1 MKTQITQLF
10 PYLKKVLFDDLLIRY
25 LFLATIIISLFDY
38 IAWRKYL
45 SSPDLM
51 VYVRIGI
58 YPVELLA
65 VIVAINTLLAITSY
79 NREEELAHLLFIGNI
94 ICAFLVLILELF
106 YFLK

>member
-1 MKTQITQLF
+1 MKTQITQLL
-10 PYLKKVLFDDLLIRY
+10 PYLKKVLFDDLLVRY
-25 LFLATIIISLFDY
+25 LFLTTIVISLFDY
-38 IAWRKYL
+38 IAWHKYL

-65 VIVAINTLLAITSY
+65 VIVTINTVLAITSY
-79 NREEELAHLLFIGNI
+79 NREEELAHLLFIGNV
-94 ICAFLVLILELF
+94 ICSFLVLILELF

>member
-1 MKTQITQLF
+1 MLD
-10 PYLKKVLFDDLLIRY
+10 YLKKVLYDDILDRY
-25 LFLATIIISLFDY
+25 LFLATMILSLSDY
-38 IAWRKYL
+38 LVWHKYL

-65 VIVAINTLLAITSY
+65 VVITINTLLAITSY
-79 NREEELAHLLFIGNI
+79 NREEELAHLLFIGNV
-94 ICAFLVLILELF
+94 ICAFLVVILELF

>member
-1 MKTQITQLF
+1 MKIQAVQLLD
-10 PYLKKVLFDDLLIRY
+10 YLKKVLYDDILDRY
-25 LFLATIIISLFDY
+25 LFAATIVLSLFDY
-38 IAWRKYL
+38 IAWHNYL

-65 VIVAINTLLAITSY
+65 VIITINTLLAITSY

>member
-1 MKTQITQLF
+1 MKTQITQLL
-10 PYLKKVLFDDLLIRY
+10 PYLKKVLFDDLMVRY
-25 LFLATIIISLFDY
+25 LFLTTLVISLFDY
-38 IAWRKYL
+38 FAWHSYL
-45 SSPDLM
+45 SGPDLM

-65 VIVAINTLLAITSY
+65 VVLVINTLLAITSY
-79 NREEELAHLLFIGNI
+79 NREEELAHLLFIGNV